1 MATGIVGLSRASR
14 APRVFRVVLS
24 CAFTNSRAPTLGL
37 WGGAAGITLFFLVD
51 SIPIFRRGLYEKL
64 PLVGSRYDDSVDP
77 QDSPF

>member
-1 MATGIVGLSRASR
+1 MAVKNYVF
-14 APRVFRVVLS
+14 APRYSTGFVVGGISPSSVL
-24 CAFTNSRAPTLGL
+24 RWAPTLGL